1 MPPSTSG
8 EARAYPRPLPNA
20 AWLAKL
26 SEEILEPDLPIVDP
40 HHHLWDHP
48 GSRYLL
54 DELLADVGSGHNVV
68 ATVFIQCGS
77 GYRTS
82 GPEEMRPIGES
93 EFVRAVAEEGDRRG
107 GKTKI
112 CAGIVS
118 FADLRLPNVDA
129 VLEGQ
134 IAAAGGRFRG
144 IRQIAAYDPAI
155 ISGSSYVPTAGL
167 MDEPA
172 FRRGLTR
179 LPAHNLTFEAWIY
192 HPQIKS
198 LTEVARACPEVK
210 IVLNH
215 FGGPLGVPP
224 YKRDEVFPIWRKS
237 IKDLSKCPNVYVK
250 LGGLAM
256 IVNAFDFHAESL
268 PPSSGEMARAWR
280 PYVDACVE
288 DFGADRCMFESN
300 FPVDKGACSFPVL
313 FNAFKRLAAGASAA
327 EKAALFAGTAARFYR
342 LPL

>member
-1 MPPSTSG
+1 MPV
-8 EARAYPRPLPNA
+8 EARAYPRPLPNPE
-20 AWLAKL
+20 WLGKL

-54 DELLADVGSGHNVV
+54 DDILADVNSGHNIV

-93 EFVRAVAEEGDRRG
+93 EFVRAIAEEADRRG

-118 FADLRLPNVDA
+118 FADLRLPNVDP

-144 IRQIAAYDPAI
+144 IRHIAANDPAI
-155 ISGSSYVPTAGL
+155 IGASSYVPPAGL
-167 MDEPA
+167 MDDPN
-172 FRRGLTR
+172 FRRGLKR
-179 LPAHNLTFEAWIY
+179 LPAHDLTFEAWIY
-192 HPQIKS
+192 HPQIKT
-198 LTEVARACPEVK
+198 LTAVAHDCPEVK

-215 FGGPLGVPP
+215 FGGPLGVGP
-224 YKRDEVFPIWRKS
+224 YEGKRDEVFRTWCADIRE
-237 IKDLSKCPNVYVK
+237 LSSCPNVYVK

-256 IVNAFDFHAESL
+256 FVNGFNFHTEPL
-268 PPSSGEMARAWR
+268 PPSSGEMAQAWR
-280 PYVDACVE
+280 PYVDACIE
-288 DFGADRCMFESN
+288 SFGANRCMFESN
-300 FPVDKGACSFPVL
+300 FPVDKGACSYSVL
-313 FNAFKRLAAGASAA
+313 FNAFKRLASGASAS
-327 EKAALFAGTAARFYR
+327 EKSDLFAGTASRFYR
-342 LPL
+342 LGI